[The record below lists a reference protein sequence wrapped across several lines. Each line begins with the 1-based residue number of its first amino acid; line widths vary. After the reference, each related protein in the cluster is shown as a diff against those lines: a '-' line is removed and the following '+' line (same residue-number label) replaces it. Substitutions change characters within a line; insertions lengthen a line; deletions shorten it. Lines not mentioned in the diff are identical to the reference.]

1 MKAHFA
7 YLSYKI
13 NSSFWFLPSLITI
26 GSVALAFAAVY
37 TDRSWIGVSAY
48 SKDWLFTAEPESVR
62 QMLVTIAGSMITVAS
77 LVFSITL
84 VALTLASQQLGPR
97 LLTNFK
103 EDRANQLVLGVFV
116 GTFVYSLLVLG
127 TVSSAG
133 DTWFVPYCAAV
144 VAVVLA
150 IGSFGV
156 LIFFFHHMAESIEAD
171 FVIAQVFQR
180 LVDSIDTTYPE
191 EEAGSAGPEKMPKDA
206 VGEGADR
213 NKTEIA
219 TPETG
224 YIQAIDVDALRDL
237 AETHSLTLELL
248 CRPGHFVVETCPI
261 AEVAADG
268 PIDGDIEASVSEAIV
283 VGPKRT
289 PTQDIEYQIRALV
302 EIAVRALSAGV
313 NDHNTALTC
322 IDQLGAALARILR
335 REMPDRLIRSDSG
348 EILVKQ
354 DLPDFQGL
362 MDASFHDIRQN
373 SSGDAAVSIRL
384 VQTLTMLSR
393 FAATPARRAVIRRH
407 AEMIER
413 ATAEFIFEP
422 CDRDDVTSQLKP
434 LFSALDA
441 AA

>member
-1 MKAHFA
+1 MKARFA

-13 NSSFWFLPSLITI
+13 NSSFWFLPSLITT
-26 GSVALAFAAVY
+26 GSVALAFAAIY
-37 TDRSWIGVSAY
+37 TDRSWIGASVY
-48 SKDWLFTAEPESVR
+48 SNDWLFTAEPESVR

-103 EDRANQLVLGVFV
+103 EDRANQIVLGVFV

-133 DTWFVPYCAAV
+133 DTLFVPYCSAV

-150 IGSFGV
+150 IASFGV
-156 LIFFFHHMAESIEAD
+156 LIYFFHHMAESIEAD
-171 FVIAQVFQR
+171 FVIAQVFHN
-180 LVDSIDTTYPE
+180 LVDSIDKTF
-191 EEAGSAGPEKMPKDA
+191 PEKDA
-206 VGEGADR
+206 DTLALPVRPANGGRECTDR
-213 NKTEIA
+213 GKAEIS

-224 YIQAIDVDALRDL
+224 YIQAIDVDALREL
-237 AETHSLTLELL
+237 AESHGLRIELF
-248 CRPGHFVVETCPI
+248 CRPGHFVVETCPV
-261 AEVAADG
+261 AEVAVDG
-268 PIDGDIEASVSEAIV
+268 SIDGDIEAAVLDAIV

-335 REMPDRLIRSDSG
+335 REMSDGLILSEAG

-362 MDASFHDIRQN
+362 VDASFHDIRQN
-373 SSGDAAVSIRL
+373 SSADAAVSIRL

-393 FAATPARRAVIRRH
+393 FVATPDRRAVLRRH

-422 CDRDDVTSQLKP
+422 NDREDVKSRL
-434 LFSALDA
+434 SALYSA
-441 AA
+441 LGTGV

>member
-1 MKAHFA
+1 MKAQIA

-37 TDRSWIGVSAY
+37 TDRAWIGASAY

-97 LLTNFK
+97 LLTSFK

-127 TVSSAG
+127 TVSSAD
-133 DTWFVPYCAAV
+133 DTFFVPYCSAV

-171 FVIAQVFQR
+171 FVIAQVFQN
-180 LVDSIDTTYPE
+180 LVDSIDKTF
-191 EEAGSAGPEKMPKDA
+191 PEKDADPAEVAEGPKRA
-206 VGEGADR
+206 EAECADR
-213 NKTEIA
+213 NKTEID
-219 TPETG
+219 TPDTG

-237 AETHSLTLELL
+237 AEKHGFRLELL
-248 CRPGHFVVETCPI
+248 CRPGHFVVETCP
-261 AEVAADG
+261 VAQVVADG
-268 PIDGDIEASVSEAIV
+268 PLDDDIEAAVLEAIV

-289 PTQDIEYQIRALV
+289 PTQDIEFQIRALV

-313 NDHNTALTC
+313 NDLNTALTC

-335 REMPDRLIRSDSG
+335 REMPDALIRSDRG
-348 EILVKQ
+348 EILVKR

-373 SSGDAAVSIRL
+373 SSDDAAVSIRL
-384 VQTLTMLSR
+384 VHTLTMLSR
-393 FAATPARRAVIRRH
+393 FVATPGRRAVLRRH

-422 CDRDDVTSQLKP
+422 NDREDVKSRLNA
-434 LFSALDA
+434 LYSALDSA
-441 AA
+441 A